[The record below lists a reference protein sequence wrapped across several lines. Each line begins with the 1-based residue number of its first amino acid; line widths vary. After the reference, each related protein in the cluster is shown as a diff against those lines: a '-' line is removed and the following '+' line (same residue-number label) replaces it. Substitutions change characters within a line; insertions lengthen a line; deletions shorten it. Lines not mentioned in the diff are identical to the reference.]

1 MFCHEL
7 NIALLEGTHLDL
19 PSILVYLTIIFVI
32 RERVRAH
39 EINIPE
45 KVLPSFILA
54 RQHSVLLSVDG
65 SK

>member
-1 MFCHEL
+1 MFCHKL
-7 NIALLEGTHLDL
+7 NIALLEDTHLNL

-54 RQHSVLLSVDG
+54 RQHSVLSSVDG
-65 SK
+65 PK